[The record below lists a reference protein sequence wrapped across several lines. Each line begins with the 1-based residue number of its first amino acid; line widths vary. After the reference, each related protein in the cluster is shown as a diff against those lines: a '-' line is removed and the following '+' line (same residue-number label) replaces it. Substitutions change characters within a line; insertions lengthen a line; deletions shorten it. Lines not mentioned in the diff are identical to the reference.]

1 MQALEELEHI
11 DDDCDKYGIQ
21 FVKIDDYQA
30 VKEYGLDSLPAVVYF
45 EKGIP
50 NVYDGN
56 VEEENDILEWL
67 VEQLEKDEIEDVT
80 DEMLDKLISESKFL
94 AVLFCECYSLFMVC
108 YTRY

>member
-21 FVKIDDYQA
+21 FVKIDDPSA
-30 VKEYGLDSLPAVVYF
+30 ASEYGLDSLPSIVYF
-45 EKGIP
+45 EKGLP

-56 VEEENDILEWL
+56 LEAEEDILEWL

-80 DEMLDKLISESKFL
+80 DEMLDKLIKESKNL
-94 AVLFCECYSLFMVC
+94 AVLFCKLICFKNFISN
-108 YTRY
+108 